1 MHQWFRLYNTLV
13 DDPKV
18 QQLSSALFK
27 ALINLWCLASQ
38 NGGVLPAVSIVAYK
52 LRMTPRKAAD
62 IIARLVAAGL
72 LDDSGAVV
80 VPHNWS
86 GRQFQSDCSTERVR
100 RFRANRR
107 HARQTA
113 AAGVA
118 GEADSAAAAAPVRE
132 AVQGPGHGIEGELR
146 SEIARAFVQANAASV
161 PDTGRVRLWLSQG
174 YEADIIL
181 AVVSEIVA
189 RKPSLSSLNYFDAPI
204 REAHAA
210 RAPKRAAIGPPP
222 RLGIEEAVRL
232 FASTR
237 HWSRWAG
244 PAPGLAGCRASAA
257 LLARFG
263 LAPDG
268 APVAPPADVSSVSS
282 TPNESYE
289 P

>member
-1 MHQWFRLYNTLV
+1 MHHWFRVYNTLV

-38 NGGVLPAVSIVAYK
+38 NGGALPAVNVVAYK
-52 LRMTPRKAAD
+52 LRMTPRKATD
-62 IIARLVAAGL
+62 IIARLVAADL
-72 LDDSGAVV
+72 LDDSGGVV

-107 HARQTA
+107 A
-113 AAGVA
+113 AQATTVA
-118 GEADSAAAAAPVRE
+118 VAPETGEADAVPTAAPPRGTASPLE
-132 AVQGPGHGIEGELR
+132 TELR
-146 SEIARAFVQANAASV
+146 GEIARAFVQANAASV

-181 AVVSEIVA
+181 AVVAEIVA
-189 RKPSLSSLNYFDAPI
+189 RKPNLSSLNYFDAPI
-204 REAHAA
+204 REAHAS
-210 RAPKRAAIGPPP
+210 RAPPRVALGPPA
-222 RLGIEEAVRL
+222 RLGIEDAVRL

-244 PAPGLAGCRASAA
+244 PAPGLAGCRASDE

-263 LAPDG
+263 LAPTG
-268 APVAPPADVSSVSS
+268 EPFTPSADLSPDPS
-282 TPNESYE
+282 TLNESLQ